1 MENAS
6 KALIIAGAI
15 LLAILIIGLGMFIY
29 NQAADTLGSANLSS
43 QQVDSYNSEFLQ
55 YAGTRQGSQV
65 KTLINS
71 VKSHN
76 RASTDDPSQQ
86 IQLTNEDY
94 GDDGGS
100 VDAPSEAITKYENP
114 TILSAKTYKVTFA
127 YDPNSR
133 LITAI
138 GIVEKAGNN

>member
-15 LLAILIIGLGMFIY
+15 LLSILIIGLGMFIY
-29 NQAADTLGSANLSS
+29 NQAADTLGSTNLSG

-55 YAGTRQGSQV
+55 YSGTRQGSQV
-65 KTLINS
+65 TTLVNN

-76 RASTDDPSQQ
+76 RSNTDDPSQQ

-94 GDDGGS
+94 GEDGGS
-100 VDAPSEAITKYENP
+100 LAAPTEAITSYSNP
-114 TILSAKTYKVTFA
+114 RILSAKTYKVTFA
-127 YDPNSR
+127 YDPNSG
-133 LITAI
+133 LITAV
-138 GIVEKAGNN
+138 GIVEKTN